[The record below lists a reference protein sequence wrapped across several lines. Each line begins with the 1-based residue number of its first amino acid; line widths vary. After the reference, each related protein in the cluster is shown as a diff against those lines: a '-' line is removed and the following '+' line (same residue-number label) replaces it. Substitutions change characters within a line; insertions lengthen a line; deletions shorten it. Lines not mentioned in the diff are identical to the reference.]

1 MLQNQQ
7 SVESTGNSQEQKISK
22 RQLPA
27 EERVRLLQE
36 KLYDKAKQEQ
46 GYRFYV
52 LYDKVFIPYILWEAY
67 RRVKANGGSPGID
80 GKTFEEIE
88 KEGLGKFIEELRED
102 LSKQTYKPSA
112 VKRVWIPKAN
122 GGQRPL
128 GIPPIRDR
136 VAQMACKLVIEPI
149 FEADFEDSSYGFRPN
164 RSAKDAMQA
173 IKGHL
178 QEGKTEVF
186 DADLSSYFDT
196 IPHDKLNKTLELR
209 IADKRIIRLINLW
222 LKSPVRENGQD
233 TGKRNEGTPQ
243 GGVISPLL
251 ANIYMHLVDRIVNNT
266 KSLFH
271 QAGIKIV
278 RYADDFVLMGIRITK
293 ECREK
298 LQELLSRMGLKLNE
312 TKTRQIEAKETSFN
326 FLGFTIRY
334 DKDLKGRNKRYWNIE
349 ASDKSE
355 KKIRE
360 RIREYLDK
368 GGHYAPAKVTSG
380 LNTIM
385 RGWLNYFEIPGVS
398 YPAMNKRKL
407 RYYLYEKLNRY
418 YNRKSQRK
426 SRLYGQQAFEILV
439 QKYGLIDPTKYFV
452 QSSLVKACKEDY
464 RKAVCGKTARTD

>member
-1 MLQNQQ
+1 MLKNQQ
-7 SVESTGNSQEQKISK
+7 SVESASNSHIQKISK

-36 KLYDKAKQEQ
+36 KLYYKAKQERD
-46 GYRFYV
+46 YRFYV

-88 KEGLGKFIEELRED
+88 KEGLDKFIEGLRED
-102 LSKQTYKPSA
+102 LRKQTYKPSK

-128 GIPPIRDR
+128 GIPTIRDR

-149 FEADFEDSSYGFRPN
+149 FEADFEDSSYGFRPK

-178 QEGKTEVF
+178 QEGKTEVL

-209 IADKRIIRLINLW
+209 IADKRILRLITLW
-222 LKSPVRENGQD
+222 LKSPVRDNGQD
-233 TGKRNEGTPQ
+233 TGKRNDGTPQ

-271 QAGIKIV
+271 QAGIKMV
-278 RYADDFVLMGIRITK
+278 RYADDFVLMGARITK
-293 ECREK
+293 ESWEK

-334 DKDLKGRNKRYWNIE
+334 DKDLKGRNKHYWNIE
-349 ASDKSE
+349 ASNRSE

-360 RIREYLDK
+360 RIREFLNK
-368 GGHYAPAKVTSG
+368 GGHYAPQKVANG

-385 RGWLNYFEIPGVS
+385 RTSGGF
-398 YPAMNKRKL
+398 
-407 RYYLYEKLNRY
+407 
-418 YNRKSQRK
+418 
-426 SRLYGQQAFEILV
+426 
-439 QKYGLIDPTKYFV
+439 
-452 QSSLVKACKEDY
+452 
-464 RKAVCGKTARTD
+464 